1 MDMTSLPKKSQDEI
15 NSILISSILR
25 IHNSRTYLNKISSNL
40 YSQNNTENYKFHKL
54 HSFPLIIK
62 KKNYLIEWNEEEKEK
77 YLNGFFDKIGPQQF
91 KNNEIIYKF
100 FKFIL
105 NRKIYKLKIKVNEKM
120 KISSIYLIYTN
131 PRTRSTKQKI
141 ILINNNS
148 ISTKDS
154 SAISI
159 SKNEVNNNNNNKNNN
174 IDFAYSQKNY
184 CNYFPK
190 ENEMRI
196 STDRIP
202 SHFPIECYHGVNQI
216 HNNIGNK
223 EFLDLKDN
231 NIFCINNDSYKRID
245 KKEHLFL
252 NHLYQKNVNKRAIN
266 SFTFKYRHKNTT
278 FVYYK

>member
-1 MDMTSLPKKSQDEI
+1 MTSLPKKSQNEI

-25 IHNSRTYLNKISSNL
+25 TRNSKTYLNKISSNL
-40 YSQNNTENYKFHKL
+40 YSQNNKENYKFHKL

-62 KKNYLIEWNEEEKEK
+62 EKNYLIEWNEEEKEK
-77 YLNGFFDKIGPQQF
+77 YLNGFFDKIGPQPL
-91 KNNEIIYKF
+91 KINEIIYKF

-105 NRKIYKLKIKVNEKM
+105 NKNIYKLTIKVNGKM
-120 KISSIYLIYTN
+120 KIISICHMYTN
-131 PRTRSTKQKI
+131 PKNRSTKKKVI
-141 ILINNNS
+141 IDNNNG

-159 SKNEVNNNNNNKNNN
+159 SKNEFNHNNNN

-196 STDRIP
+196 SADKIP

-216 HNNIGNK
+216 HNNIGKK
-223 EFLDLKDN
+223 EFLELKDN
-231 NIFCINNDSYKRID
+231 NIFCMNNDSYKSID
-245 KKEHLFL
+245 KKDHLFL
-252 NHLYQKNVNKRAIN
+252 NHLYKKNVNKRVVN
-266 SFTFKYRHKNTT
+266 SFTFKYRFKNTT